1 MIEARWWLVVGSSGG
16 VKEESQWAD
25 VALPRAVGIIILYNN
40 NNNYNNE
47 EVRRCNTAAP
57 HVLRG
62 GILHDV
68 GAPSFYQ
75 AQATCSSNGSVC
87 PFVRYLELEPWIIE
101 EVTCTSWSYDSSRL
115 YFYLDIDLFAAVH

>member
-1 MIEARWWLVVGSSGG
+1 MKDNGQTWHSECSWNNN
-16 VKEESQWAD
+16 
-25 VALPRAVGIIILYNN
+25 IIIIITTN
-40 NNNYNNE
+40 NNE
-47 EVRRCNTAAP
+47 EVRRCDTAAP

-75 AQATCSSNGSVC
+75 AQATCSSNGHCLSVC
-87 PFVRYLELEPWIIE
+87 SVSELEPWITE